1 MFGVQQAPRSQS
13 SRPGR
18 SLGRFVASIIGLT
31 AGTAFVAAAMS
42 LTMTSGTLGAS
53 TVASSRCVA
62 SGLSVIQTL
71 TVSAVSSVSVG
82 VLPAACGGGILRVA
96 VHNGAT
102 SSEGSA
108 AIPAGGGTVTVTLS
122 AAVPVTL
129 AEQTDLVVSGP

>member
-13 SRPGR
+13 NRPGR
-18 SLGRFVASIIGLT
+18 SLGRFVASMTGLT
-31 AGTAFVAAAMS
+31 AATAFVAAAMS

-53 TVASSRCVA
+53 TVSSPRCVA

-71 TVSAVSSVSVG
+71 TASAVSSVSVG
-82 VLPAACGGGILRVA
+82 ALPAACGGGVLRVA
-96 VHNGAT
+96 VHNGVT

-108 AIPAGGGTVTVTLS
+108 TIPAGGGTVTVTL
-122 AAVPVTL
+122 AVAVPVTL